1 MAVVLYK
8 YTYLLNLNL
17 DLLLYWFYRCAL
29 PRAVSAATAVASL
42 YYLLLVLWPL
52 GLILVLVLATYTVVR
67 TMFRKRLSLP
77 CYSIDSAIVFD
88 HYNNTVSRFISCIC
102 ATKPYVDFEPKVY
115 PCNLQG

>member
-1 MAVVLYK
+1 MDAVTGIGNGRMAVVLYK

-52 GLILVLVLATYTVVR
+52 GLILVLVLATY
-67 TMFRKRLSLP
+67 KR
-77 CYSIDSAIVFD
+77 CT
-88 HYNNTVSRFISCIC
+88 YNV
-102 ATKPYVDFEPKVY
+102 
-115 PCNLQG
+115 